1 MYYSKPRRETVKKYT
16 VYLKSLLIKIDKY
29 GDMFSPAKFVEENR
43 LPHKFLCIC
52 KELKYIS
59 SSKEGY
65 HTIIKA
71 EQVVEA
77 HGLSIAEASLRYN
90 INHSELYEKTGN
102 HIVTQRECKSKLSDF
117 TVEELWNEIDRRGL
131 LSSFKSL

>member
-16 VYLKSLLIKIDKY
+16 TYLKSLLIKIDKY

-77 HGLSIAEASLRYN
+77 HGLAIAEASLRYN
-90 INHSELYEKTGN
+90 INHSELYEKKGCC
-102 HIVTQRECKSKLSDF
+102 IVTQRGCKSKLSEF
-117 TVEELWNEIDRRGL
+117 TVQQLFDELRIRGVVFYL
-131 LSSFKSL
+131 E